1 MQSKSILI
9 LANRQCA
16 GLVFPLL
23 DDLQSAPLV
32 SPITGSGNHAHWL
45 LGHLVFSEGRYRE
58 MMQGIA
64 NPCQSLHDKFGGG
77 SQPDPAAV
85 DYPQYDELLMQLRSM
100 NDEFMRWLEATSEDE
115 LDQLIEGIP
124 PQFELY
130 FGTWRQMFL
139 MRAMHWM
146 NHRGQLADCRRAAG
160 RPPLMI

>member
-9 LANRQCA
+9 LANRQAA
-16 GLVFPLL
+16 GLVLPLL
-23 DDLQSAPLV
+23 DDLQSAALV
-32 SPITGSGNHAHWL
+32 SPTVGTGNHAHWL

-58 MMQGIA
+58 MMQGIG

-77 SQPDPAAV
+77 AQPDTNAGN
-85 DYPQYDELLMQLRSM
+85 YPTYEALLSQLRSM
-100 NDEFMRWLEATSEDE
+100 DEEFMAWLESTSEEE
-115 LDQLIEGIP
+115 LDQVVEGVP

-130 FGTWRQMFL
+130 FGTWRHMFL

-160 RPPLMI
+160 RSPLMI

>member
-1 MQSKSILI
+1 VQSKSILI

-23 DDLQSAPLV
+23 EDLRTASLV
-32 SPITGSGNHAHWL
+32 SPSAGSGNHAHWL

-58 MMQGIA
+58 MMQRIP
-64 NPCQSLHDKFGGG
+64 NPCQSLQNMFGGG
-77 SQPDPAAV
+77 SQPDPEGAE
-85 DYPQYDELLMQLRSM
+85 YPQYEELLSRLRSM
-100 NDEFMRWLEATSEDE
+100 DEEFMAWLECTTEEE
-115 LDQLIEGIP
+115 LDQAIAGVP

-130 FGTWRQMFL
+130 FGTWRHMFL

-146 NHRGQLADCRRAAG
+146 HHRGQLADCRRAAG